1 MEVFLDTNFIISCVK
16 KRIDFIDEL
25 LARGFRVIVPRE
37 VIHELK
43 DLRLNV
49 THTDRAAIDV
59 ALQMFAGKGI
69 EKGKL
74 GGKTVDEGLIAKGK
88 QGAYIATL
96 DAAIK
101 RVVPNKVVILD
112 ATKNISIE
120 RS

>member
-25 LARGFRVIVPRE
+25 LMQGFRIIVPRE
-37 VIHELK
+37 VIQELK

-49 THTDRAAIDV
+49 AHTDRVAIDV
-59 ALQMFAGKGI
+59 ALKMFIGKRI

-101 RVVPNKVVILD
+101 RAVSNRVVISD
-112 ATKNISIE
+112 ATRNVSIE